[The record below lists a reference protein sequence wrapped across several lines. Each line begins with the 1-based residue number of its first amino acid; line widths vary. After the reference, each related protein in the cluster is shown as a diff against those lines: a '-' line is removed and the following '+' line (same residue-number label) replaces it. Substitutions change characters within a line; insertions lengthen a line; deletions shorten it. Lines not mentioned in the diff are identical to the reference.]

1 MSKNQSLHAEP
12 RLRTGSGSLKQMRRD
27 GWLPCVVYGRSIE
40 NQNIKVHSKTFSDIL
55 SHSAS
60 DNILLNLEVADE
72 ATVLAFLQDVQH
84 DPLTGTLLHA
94 DFRAVDD
101 KTEITAAMPV
111 ELNGEAAGVK
121 AGGVLEQ
128 IMYTLEIRCL
138 PKDLPEK
145 IEVDVTDLD
154 IGDTLHVADVALPDG
169 VAATQAADLVVAQS
183 VHTRVVEEEEEEGE
197 PIEGELAE
205 GEEAPTEPEVL
216 NEKKDEE

>member
-1 MSKNQSLHAEP
+1 MTA
-12 RLRTGSGSLKQMRRD
+12 
-27 GWLPCVVYGRSIE
+27 
-40 NQNIKVHSKTFSDIL
+40 
-55 SHSAS
+55 
-60 DNILLNLEVADE
+60 
-72 ATVLAFLQDVQH
+72 LQVQH
-84 DPLTGTLLHA
+84 DPLTGMLVHA

-154 IGDTLHVADVALPDG
+154 IGDTLHVADVVLPDG

-197 PIEGELAE
+197 AIEGELAE

-216 NEKKDEE
+216 NEKKEEE